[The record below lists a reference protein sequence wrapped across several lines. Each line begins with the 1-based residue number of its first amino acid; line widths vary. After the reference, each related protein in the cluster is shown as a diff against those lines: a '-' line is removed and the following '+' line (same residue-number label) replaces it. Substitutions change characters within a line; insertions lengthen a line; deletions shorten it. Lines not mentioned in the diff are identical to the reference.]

1 MGTIVAQAVPAHA
14 VHPGRMPEGHTVH
27 RLARLQRQRYAGRPV
42 AVSSPQGRFTTDAE
56 IVDGRTLEDVEAHGK
71 HLFQHYGPD
80 TVVHVH
86 LGLWGRFA
94 NKRRPEEPPR
104 GQVRMRMVGDAY
116 YADLRG
122 PSACE
127 LLTDVETK
135 ALHARLGEDP
145 LRDDAEPERVRARVA
160 RSRAPLASLLMDQ
173 SLIAGIGNVFRA
185 ETLFRTGLDPM
196 LPGRELGR
204 ERFDALWADLSEM
217 LADGERRG
225 RIETLRPEH
234 DPARLEPPDR
244 GAVCASVVYAYRR
257 TGKPCLVCG
266 TPIAHRTHQ
275 ARNLFW
281 CPGCQG

>member
-1 MGTIVAQAVPAHA
+1 
-14 VHPGRMPEGHTVH
+14 MPEGHTVH
-27 RLARLQRQRYAGRPV
+27 RLARLQRRRYAGRPV
-42 AVSSPQGRFTTDAE
+42 AVSSPQGRFVTGAE
-56 IVDGRTLEDVEAHGK
+56 VVDGRVLEDVEAHGK
-71 HLFQHYGPD
+71 HLFQIYGPD
-80 TVVHVH
+80 LVVHVH
-86 LGLWGRFA
+86 LGLWGRFG
-94 NKRRPEEPPR
+94 NRRRPEQPVR
-104 GQVRMRMVGDAY
+104 GQVRMRMVGDDH

-127 LLTDVETK
+127 LLDDVEAK

-145 LRDDAEPERVRARVA
+145 LREDADPERVWARVS

-173 SLIAGIGNVFRA
+173 SLIAGLGNVFRA

-196 LPGRELGR
+196 TTGRDLGR
-204 ERFDALWADLSEM
+204 ERFDVLWADLSEM
-217 LADGERRG
+217 LVAGERRG

-244 GAVCASVVYAYRR
+244 GAVCASVVYTYRR

-266 TPIAHRTHQ
+266 TAIRRRTHQ

-281 CPGCQG
+281 CPACQS